1 MLARSALYKAENCAK
16 VTQAHQPQTA
26 MNFASDNW
34 AGAHPAIAQRLLA
47 VSSGFAAP
55 YGASE
60 LDQNIEQRFNELF
73 EREVAVYFVGTG
85 TAANSLAL
93 AAVNRPGGVS
103 FCHREAHMLED
114 ECGAPEFFT
123 HGARLAAVDGEHGK
137 IDPEH
142 LRAEIGRFPPN
153 FVHAGQPMAI
163 SITQATEIGTLY
175 RADEIAAIAAIARSH
190 GLPLHMDGARFA
202 NALVALGMTPAEMS
216 WRLGVDIVS
225 FGATKNGCWCAEA
238 LVFMNPDTA
247 KDLPFIRKRA
257 AQLFSKSR
265 FIAAQFQAYLH
276 DGLWLQLARH
286 ANAMADRLQQGI
298 AASRNARL
306 AWPTEANEV
315 FAVMDK
321 ADAERLRANGAVF
334 YPWNPPHAMPD
345 LLTEN
350 DMLARLV
357 TSFATEAAEVDRFIA
372 LLG

>member
-1 MLARSALYKAENCAK
+1 
-16 VTQAHQPQTA
+16 

-34 AGAHPAIAQRLLA
+34 AGAHPAISQSLLKA
-47 VSSGFAAP
+47 STDFSAP

-60 LDQNIEQRFNELF
+60 LDRKIEQRFNALF

-123 HGARLAAVDGEHGK
+123 HGARLAPVDGDDGK
-137 IDPEH
+137 IDADN
-142 LRAEIGRFPPN
+142 LKREIERFPAN

-175 RADEIAAIAAIARSH
+175 KAEEIAAIAQIARTY

-202 NALVALGMTPAEMS
+202 NALAASGLSPAEMT
-216 WRLGVDIVS
+216 WKLGVDIVS

-238 LVFMNPDTA
+238 LVFMDPA
-247 KDLPFIRKRA
+247 MGRDLPFIRKRA

-265 FIAAQFQAYLH
+265 FIASQFDAYLQ
-276 DGLWLQLARH
+276 DGLWLQLASH
-286 ANAMADRLQQGI
+286 ANTMAKRLQTGI
-298 AASRNARL
+298 AEAKRARL
-306 AWPTEANEV
+306 AWQPEANEV
-315 FAVMDK
+315 FCILDK
-321 ADAERLRANGAVF
+321 IDADKLQQQGGNF
-334 YPWNPPHAMPD
+334 YPWNPPRSKPD
-345 LLTEN
+345 LLNEHEV
-350 DMLARLV
+350 LLRLV
-357 TSFATEAAEVDRFIA
+357 TSFATTPEQVDQLLAALQR
-372 LLG
+372 L

>member
-1 MLARSALYKAENCAK
+1 
-16 VTQAHQPQTA
+16 

-34 AGAHPAIAQRLLA
+34 AGAHPAIAQRLLEA
-47 VSSGFAAP
+47 STGFSAP

-60 LDQNIEQRFNELF
+60 LDYKIEEKFNELF

-123 HGARLAAVDGEHGK
+123 HGARLAPVDGENGK
-137 IDPEH
+137 IDPQH
-142 LRAEIGRFPPN
+142 LKAEIMRFPPN

-175 RADEIAAIAAIARSH
+175 QPDEIAAIANIAQAYN
-190 GLPLHMDGARFA
+190 LPLHMDGARFA
-202 NALVALGMTPAEMS
+202 NALVALELTPAEMT
-216 WRLGVDIVS
+216 WKLGVDIVS

-238 LVFMNPDTA
+238 LVFMNPEMS

-265 FIAAQFQAYLH
+265 FIACQFDAYLR
-276 DGLWLQLARH
+276 DGLWLDLARY
-286 ANAMADRLQQGI
+286 ANAMAERLQKGI
-298 AASRNARL
+298 IHSKHARL
-306 AWPTEANEV
+306 AWHAEANEV
-315 FAVMDK
+315 FAILDK
-321 ADAERLRANGAVF
+321 AYADYLKENGAVF
-334 YPWNPPHAMPD
+334 YQWNPPRTKAGAFGEREV
-345 LLTEN
+345 LV
-350 DMLARLV
+350 RLV
-357 TSFATEAAEVDRFIA
+357 TSFATEGDQVDKFLG